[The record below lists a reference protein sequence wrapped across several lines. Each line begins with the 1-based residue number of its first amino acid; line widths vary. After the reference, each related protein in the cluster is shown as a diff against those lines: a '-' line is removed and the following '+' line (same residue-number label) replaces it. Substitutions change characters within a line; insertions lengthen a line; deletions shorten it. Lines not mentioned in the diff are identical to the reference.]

1 MSYADGLLRE
11 ETRDGKRYYE
21 KGPHSKEMVKLN
33 RAFGQT
39 HGLSSLVNV
48 VALMM
53 TVWYG
58 IVLSE
63 RL

>member
-1 MSYADGLLRE
+1 
-11 ETRDGKRYYE
+11 
-21 KGPHSKEMVKLN
+21 MVKLN